1 VAGTWQGEGDT
12 APAEQCPRSG
22 HGHGRATLAAVSDK
36 PKPPPGRRQSR
47 VPVTRTGRLLS
58 MGLTAGGMAFGGIAE
73 GLRRATGM
81 ATGKATSALLSGAN
95 ATRLAKRLA
104 HMRGAAMKL
113 GQLLSMESSHVLP
126 PEFAEALAVLR
137 SAADSMPETQVRRLF
152 GREYGKGWER
162 RFIEFDFEPA
172 ASASIGQ
179 VHRAV
184 TRDGRAMALKIQY
197 PGVARSIDSDVDNLA
212 MFLNMARLLPREL
225 DVTDLIDEAKRQLR
239 QEADYLTEAN
249 NLERYH
255 ELLADDDRFIVP
267 RVHRDFSTQRIL
279 AMDWIDG
286 EPLDKLVREDIP
298 QEVRDG
304 IAVAIQDLTFRELY
318 EFRFMQTDPNFA
330 NYLYRHEDG
339 RVGLLDLGA
348 AVDFSQEFVARYR
361 RITRAI
367 LAHDREAVNKC
378 AAEIGYLRET
388 DSERHQ
394 DLVVDLIMLVC
405 EPITTDG
412 AYDFGASDL
421 PARAAAA
428 GLNIV
433 FRSREYR
440 NPPAATAVLHRKLG
454 GSFLLCQRLRARV
467 EMRDYLL
474 ARI

>member
-1 VAGTWQGEGDT
+1 
-12 APAEQCPRSG
+12 
-22 HGHGRATLAAVSDK
+22 
-36 PKPPPGRRQSR
+36 
-47 VPVTRTGRLLS
+47 
-58 MGLTAGGMAFGGIAE
+58 MGVTAGGMAMGGLAE
-73 GLRRATGM
+73 GFRR
-81 ATGKATSALLSGAN
+81 ATGKATGTATSVLLSGAN

-113 GQLLSMESSHVLP
+113 GQLLSMESSQVLP

-137 SAADSMPETQVRRLF
+137 SSADVMPQTQVKRLL
-152 GREYGKGWER
+152 GREYGKGWEE
-162 RFIEFDFEPA
+162 RFAELDYEPA

-184 TRDGRAMALKIQY
+184 ASDGRVMALKIQY
-197 PGVARSIDSDVDNLA
+197 PGVAKSIDSDVDNLA

-225 DVTDLIDEAKRQLR
+225 DVSDIIDEAKRQLR
-239 QEADYLTEAN
+239 QEADYLTEAA

-255 ELLADDDRFIVP
+255 ELLADDDRFIIP
-267 RVHRDFSTQRIL
+267 RVHRDFSTKRVL
-279 AMDWIDG
+279 AMDWIEG
-286 EPLDKLVREDIP
+286 EPLEQLVREDVDQDI
-298 QEVRDG
+298 RDG

-318 EFRFMQTDPNFA
+318 EFRFMQTDPNFG
-330 NYLYRHEDG
+330 NYLYRHDDG
-339 RVGLLDLGA
+339 RIALLDLGA
-348 AVDFSQEFVARYR
+348 AVEFPAEFVERYR

-367 LAHDREAVNKC
+367 LDNDRAGVARQ
-378 AAEIGYLRET
+378 AAEIGYMRSS

-394 DLVVDLIMLVC
+394 QLVVDLIMMVC
-405 EPITTDG
+405 EPLRTDG

-421 PARAAAA
+421 SARAAAA

-440 NPPAATAVLHRKLG
+440 NPPASTAVLHRKLG

-467 EMRDYLL
+467 EVRDYLL

>member
-1 VAGTWQGEGDT
+1 
-12 APAEQCPRSG
+12 
-22 HGHGRATLAAVSDK
+22 
-36 PKPPPGRRQSR
+36 
-47 VPVTRTGRLLS
+47 VTRTGRLFR
-58 MGLTAGGMAFGGIAE
+58 MGLTAGGMALGGIAE
-73 GLRRATGM
+73 SMRRATGK

-95 ATRLAKRLA
+95 ATRLAKQLA

-137 SAADSMPETQVRRLF
+137 SSADVMPQTQVKRLF
-152 GREYGKGWER
+152 GREYGKGWEA
-162 RFIEFDFEPA
+162 RFKEFDFEPA

-184 TRDGRAMALKIQY
+184 ARDGRAMALKIQY
-197 PGVARSIDSDVDNLA
+197 PGVAKSIDSDVDNLA
-212 MFLNMARLLPREL
+212 MFLNMARVLPREL
-225 DVTDLIDEAKRQLR
+225 DVSDIVEEAKRQLR
-239 QEADYLTEAN
+239 QEADYLTEAA

-255 ELLADDDRFIVP
+255 ALLADDDRFIVP

-279 AMDWIDG
+279 AMDWIEG
-286 EPLDKLVREDIP
+286 EPLDRLIREDIP
-298 QEVRDG
+298 QDVRDG
-304 IAVAIQDLTFRELY
+304 IAAAIQDLTFRELY

-330 NYLYRHEDG
+330 NYLYRHDDG
-339 RVGLLDLGA
+339 RIALLDLGA
-348 AVDFSQEFVARYR
+348 AVSFPQDFVDRYR

-367 LAHDREAVNKC
+367 LENDREGVAKY
-378 AAEIGYLRET
+378 AAEIGYLRDT

-394 DLVVDLIMLVC
+394 ALVVDLIMMVC
-405 EPITTDG
+405 EPLTTDG

-421 PARAAAA
+421 SSRAAAA

-454 GSFLLCQRLRARV
+454 GSFLLCHRLKARV

>member
-1 VAGTWQGEGDT
+1 
-12 APAEQCPRSG
+12 
-22 HGHGRATLAAVSDK
+22 
-36 PKPPPGRRQSR
+36 
-47 VPVTRTGRLLS
+47 
-58 MGLTAGGMAFGGIAE
+58 MGVTAGGMAMGGLAE
-73 GLRRATGM
+73 GFRRATGKV
-81 ATGKATSALLSGAN
+81 TGTATSVLLSGAN

-113 GQLLSMESSHVLP
+113 GQLLSMESSQVLP

-137 SAADSMPETQVRRLF
+137 SSADVMPQTQVKRLL
-152 GREYGKGWER
+152 GREYGKGWEE
-162 RFIEFDFEPA
+162 RFAELDYEPA

-184 TRDGRAMALKIQY
+184 ASDGRVMALKIQY
-197 PGVARSIDSDVDNLA
+197 PGVAKSIDSDVDNLA

-225 DVTDLIDEAKRQLR
+225 DVSDIIDEAKRQLR
-239 QEADYLTEAN
+239 QEADYLTEAA

-255 ELLADDDRFIVP
+255 ELLADDDRFIIP
-267 RVHRDFSTQRIL
+267 RVHRDFSTKRVL
-279 AMDWIDG
+279 AMDWIEG
-286 EPLDKLVREDIP
+286 EPLEQLVREDVDQDI
-298 QEVRDG
+298 RDG

-318 EFRFMQTDPNFA
+318 EFRFMQTDPNFG
-330 NYLYRHEDG
+330 NYLYRHDDG
-339 RVGLLDLGA
+339 RIALLDLGA
-348 AVDFSQEFVARYR
+348 AVEFPAEFVERYR

-367 LAHDREAVNKC
+367 LDNDRAGVAQQ
-378 AAEIGYLRET
+378 AAEIGYMRSS

-394 DLVVDLIMLVC
+394 QLVVDLIMMVC
-405 EPITTDG
+405 EPLRTDG

-421 PARAAAA
+421 SARAAAA

-440 NPPAATAVLHRKLG
+440 NPPASTAVLHRKLG

-467 EMRDYLL
+467 EVRDYLL

>member
-1 VAGTWQGEGDT
+1 
-12 APAEQCPRSG
+12 
-22 HGHGRATLAAVSDK
+22 
-36 PKPPPGRRQSR
+36 
-47 VPVTRTGRLLS
+47 
-58 MGLTAGGMAFGGIAE
+58 MGLTAGGMAVGGLAE
-73 GLRRATGM
+73 GLRRATGK

-137 SAADSMPETQVRRLF
+137 SAADAMPQTQVRRLM
-152 GREYGKGWER
+152 GREYGKGWEQ
-162 RFIEFDFEPA
+162 RFSHFNYEPA

-179 VHRAV
+179 VHRVVA
-184 TRDGRAMALKIQY
+184 RDGRVMALKIQY
-197 PGVARSIDSDVDNLA
+197 PGVAKSIDSDVDNLA

-225 DVTDLIDEAKRQLR
+225 DVTDIIDEAKRQLR
-239 QEADYLTEAN
+239 QEADYFTEAA
-249 NLERYH
+249 NLERYR
-255 ELLADDDRFIVP
+255 EMLADDDRFIVP
-267 RVHRDFSTQRIL
+267 RVHPDFSTQRVL

-286 EPLDKLVREDIP
+286 EPLDKLVREEVS
-298 QEVRDG
+298 QEVRDN
-304 IAVAIQDLTFRELY
+304 IAVAIQDLAFRELY

-339 RVGLLDLGA
+339 RIGLLDLGA
-348 AVDFSQEFVARYR
+348 AVDFPQAFVDRYR

-367 LAHDREAVNKC
+367 LDHDREAVGKH
-378 AAEIGYLRET
+378 AAAIGYLRES
-388 DSERHQ
+388 DSDRHRE
-394 DLVVDLIMLVC
+394 LVIDLIMMVC
-405 EPITTDG
+405 EPITTEG
-412 AYDFGASDL
+412 AYDFGASNL
-421 PARAAAA
+421 SSRAAAA

-454 GSFLLCQRLRARV
+454 GSFLLCQRLKARI